1 MAMSDAITPELV
13 RHIAQLSRL
22 KLTPDELEAI
32 TRDLDAIVGYV
43 DQLKDVDVEGVEP
56 TAHAVAMTNVLRDDQ
71 VQPSIA
77 PEAAIANA
85 PDRER
90 TFFKVPKVLDQDSA

>member
-1 MAMSDAITPELV
+1 
-13 RHIAQLSRL
+13 
-22 KLTPDELEAI
+22 
-32 TRDLDAIVGYV
+32 
-43 DQLKDVDVEGVEP
+43 
-56 TAHAVAMTNVLRDDQ
+56 MTNVLRDDQ